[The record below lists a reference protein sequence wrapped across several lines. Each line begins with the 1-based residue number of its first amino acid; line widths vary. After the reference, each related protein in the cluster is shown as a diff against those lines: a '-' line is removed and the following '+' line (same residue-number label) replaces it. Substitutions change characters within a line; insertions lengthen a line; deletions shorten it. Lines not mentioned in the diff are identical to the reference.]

1 MLVVRVNA
9 RGLGLEMVWDAQ
21 LKSLVSLVCI
31 DTYALITFN
40 TGDTA
45 KLITAYG
52 IPFPHL

>member
-31 DTYALITFN
+31 DTYYALITFN
-40 TGDTA
+40 TGDMA

-52 IPFPHL
+52 IPFLH